1 MRHSALLAVMIATCA
16 ALAQA
21 QTPDQGRAGG
31 RGGGGRSG
39 LGPCLNQWAL
49 PSGCEVGRVDPRDLS
64 GVWTRAGGGAGLVG
78 NAAMTAA
85 GQAKF
90 LTNKPSFGPRMVPP
104 AFGNDPMGKCD
115 PIGLIR
121 NISLEVA
128 GRSFEFAELPDRVI
142 QFFEWAHQYRTIWTD
157 GRAFPKDPEPRWNGY
172 SVGKWEGN
180 TLVVDSM
187 AFDERTWLDNLGHPH
202 TSDMRV
208 EERYTR
214 TDRNTLTMNVTITD
228 PAFYPQPI
236 ASGVTT
242 FRLNPE
248 KTEEDKLETFC
259 VPSEE
264 EAFNKSI
271 RDPAGGK

>member
-1 MRHSALLAVMIATCA
+1 MRRLTLLAAMLATCA

-21 QTPDQGRAGG
+21 QARGGG
-31 RGGGGRSG
+31 RGG

-128 GRSFEFAELPDRVI
+128 GRSFEFAEMPDRVI

-187 AFDERTWLDNLGHPH
+187 GLDERTWLDNLGHPH

-208 EERYTR
+208 QERYTR
-214 TDRNTLTMNVTITD
+214 TDRNTLTMSVTITD
-228 PAFYPQPI
+228 PAFYAQPI
-236 ASGVTT
+236 ASGVIS

-264 EAFNKSI
+264 EAFNKGI
-271 RDPAGGK
+271 RDPAAGK